1 MRDKRD
7 KFPTA
12 SLIPEWSTTMFCDK
26 MLRLQQLYRT
36 ASLLALVTIFYNILE
51 GVVSV
56 WFGAEDETI
65 ALFGFGLDSFVEV
78 ISGIGIWHMIRRLGS
93 EDNPDPDSFERRALR
108 ITGGSF
114 YLLAVG
120 LVVTGIINMVQGHR
134 PVTTRWGIIVAVISI
149 VTMWVLTH
157 YKVKVGKALN
167 SPAILADAACTRT
180 CLQLSVVL
188 LVASAGYALTGIGYL
203 DAVGSFL
210 IAILSIR
217 EGREAFQKARGLSC
231 SCTGS
236 CGA

>member
-1 MRDKRD
+1 LREKIV
-7 KFPTA
+7 
-12 SLIPEWSTTMFCDK
+12 LCDK

-36 ASLLALVTIFYNILE
+36 ASFMALVTIFYNILE

-56 WFGAEDETI
+56 WFGAEDETF

-78 ISGIGIWHMIRRLGS
+78 ISGIGIWHMLRRLGS
-93 EDNPDPDSFERRALR
+93 GDNPDPDSFERRALR

-114 YLLAVG
+114 YLLAAG
-120 LVVTGIINMVQGHR
+120 LVVTGIVNMVQGHR
-134 PVTTRWGIIVAVISI
+134 PETTRWGIIVALVSI
-149 VTMWVLTH
+149 LTMWLLTH
-157 YKVKVGKALN
+157 YKVKVGTALN

-188 LVASAGYALTGIGYL
+188 LVSSAGYALTGIGYL
-203 DAVGSFL
+203 DAFGSIL

-236 CGA
+236 CGASS